1 MNDSR
6 KDSGNGSAHSSSK
19 TVSLQG
25 VASFANL
32 AELLAHALGTMPGKI
47 HASIPVDPSSFN
59 EMFAEIDKN
68 DDQFVRRVTLLAKPG
83 SPLTLRVHSAT
94 YHARKMDSLVGG
106 AVVDL
111 YPGVTVAQLVPQV
124 NALAREIEAVFAV
137 TDRLVAMKEHGK
149 APAPRPVV
157 HETADGKSGGLAGPT
172 TLQLVSNHARPTATT
187 YGAY

>member
-1 MNDSR
+1 
-6 KDSGNGSAHSSSK
+6 
-19 TVSLQG
+19 
-25 VASFANL
+25 
-32 AELLAHALGTMPGKI
+32 
-47 HASIPVDPSSFN
+47 
-59 EMFAEIDKN
+59 
-68 DDQFVRRVTLLAKPG
+68 
-83 SPLTLRVHSAT
+83 
-94 YHARKMDSLVGG
+94 MDSLVGG

-124 NALAREIEAVFAV
+124 NALAREIEAVLAV